1 MSHPQTVGQAREAR
15 LEESLELSNWQE
27 LYRPRI
33 TTPEEAVKAVKSGD
47 RVFLTGN
54 ASVPLQLLAALVQR
68 APELRQVEICHPL
81 VICPADYVAPAMEG
95 HLRVNSMFISANV
108 RKAVNEGRADFTPVM
123 LSEFPLLFKNGI
135 LPLDVAFIHV
145 SPPDQEGFCSMGAE
159 SGLTITAAEVAKIV
173 IAQVN
178 PQMPRTLGDTRMH
191 ISRIHYLVPVDCPI
205 SEHAMSEDAAQDVV
219 EQIAGHIAGLI
230 PDGATMQLGIGAL
243 PNAVLKY
250 LFNKKDLG
258 VHSELIS
265 DGVIDLVEAGVLT
278 GARKSL
284 HPGKIIC
291 GFLLGTRRLYD
302 WVDNNPLVEL
312 HRTEYVNDPFVVA
325 QNDRMVAINSAIEV
339 DLTGQVCADSI
350 GPKMHSAVGG
360 QLDFIYGASRA
371 KGGVPIIAL
380 PSTSQLRDGTVVSK
394 IVPMLKL
401 GAGVVTSRN
410 HVRFVVTEYGV
421 ADLYGKSVR
430 QRTQAL
436 IQIAHPDFRDDIAE
450 MARELRYI

>member
-1 MSHPQTVGQAREAR
+1 M
-15 LEESLELSNWQE
+15 LNWQQTYE
-27 LYRPRI
+27 SRI
-33 TTPEEAVKAVKSGD
+33 TTPEQAMQAVKSGD

-54 ASVPLQLLAALVQR
+54 ASVPLQLLEALVKR
-68 APELRQVEICHPL
+68 APELRDVEICHPL
-81 VICPADYVAPAMEG
+81 TICPADYVAPEMDG

-108 RKAVNEGRADFTPVM
+108 RQAVNQGRADFTPVM
-123 LSEFPLLFKNGI
+123 LSEFPLLFKNGH
-135 LPLDVAFIHV
+135 LPLDVALIHV
-145 SPPDQEGFCSMGAE
+145 SPPDEQGYCSMGAE
-159 SGLTITAAEVAKIV
+159 AGLTISATEVAKTV

-178 PQMPRTLGDTRMH
+178 QKMPRTLGDTRMH
-191 ISRIHYLVPVDCPI
+191 IDKMDHIIQVDCII
-205 SEHAMSEDAAQDVV
+205 SEHAMGAGADDAVV
-219 EQIAGHIAGLI
+219 EQIAGHISGLI
-230 PDGATMQLGIGAL
+230 PDGATMQLGIGAI
-243 PNAVLKY
+243 PDAVLKH
-250 LFNKKDLG
+250 LFEKKDLG

-265 DGVIDLVEAGVLT
+265 DGVIDLVEAGGVVN
-278 GARKSL
+278 GSRKSL

-291 GFLLGTRRLYD
+291 GFLLGTRRLYE

-339 DLTGQVCADSI
+339 DFTGQVCADSI

-360 QLDFIYGASRA
+360 QLDFIYGSSRS

-380 PSTSQLRDGTVVSK
+380 PSTSTLRDGRVVSK

-410 HVRFVVTEYGV
+410 HVHYVVTEFGV
-421 ADLYGKSVR
+421 AELYGKTVR

-436 IQIAHPDFRDDIAE
+436 IDIAHPEFRAE
-450 MARELRYI
+450 ITEQARELNYL